1 MGFFCKV
8 LHPSRRIHFFFI
20 SQVFFWYFQQIVI
33 VSCYSIMGLNF
44 KIIFEIFTCFFLD
57 TFAASVTECLF
68 ISFPIEV
75 WFFLIISSATRSMFC
90 SFSLC
95 VWVRVKFL
103 VQFYV
108 IQGRVIAL
116 NILAFVELSKYMRNE
131 YNLQSFEVVFLYI
144 LLKLVENERVLSK
157 IVPRYLYVWVA
168 CITVIIVKIKLFAT
182 FWKSARCTKN
192 HSFSFTHVEIYYQLI
207 CFEVSWHVF

>member
-1 MGFFCKV
+1 MEKN
-8 LHPSRRIHFFFI
+8 PFFFI
-20 SQVFFWYFQQIVI
+20 SQVFFSYFQQIVI

-95 VWVRVKFL
+95 VWVRFL

-131 YNLQSFEVVFLYI
+131 YNQWSLEVTFLYI
-144 LLKLVENERVLSK
+144 LSKLAESER
-157 IVPRYLYVWVA
+157 Y
-168 CITVIIVKIKLFAT
+168 
-182 FWKSARCTKN
+182 
-192 HSFSFTHVEIYYQLI
+192 
-207 CFEVSWHVF
+207 